1 MQEAVLDGKKVGCY
15 NINMISKKGK
25 AVLSALCAL
34 FALTVCSA
42 FFTGCTYYEF
52 PDVPPREGYLRTED
66 IRIRD
71 ISVLVAD
78 GKYYMYGMYPCSL
91 EDGGYA
97 CYVSDDLLY
106 WEEEPHDVF
115 LKTWDGSFE
124 GTSCFWAPEV
134 HEYKGRYYLFGSY
147 QSAETGRRGTSV
159 FVADDPLG
167 PFEELSDGHITPH
180 EWNCIDGTLYVD
192 EDGVPWMAFVHE
204 WVDEGE
210 GSMCVVR
217 LSDDL
222 SRTEGEV
229 KTVFCAKDPFWSD
242 NKVTDAPYFYKT
254 SGGELLMI
262 WSNSDLFDNYAIGI
276 ARSDNGRPDGEWSHD
291 AIPLYSCNFTYAE
304 DGGHGVIFED
314 LNGDLVLGFHSPGF
328 VEKEGEFERAYF
340 YRLEDTGDSL
350 AIAGRYFE

>member
-1 MQEAVLDGKKVGCY
+1 MSV
-15 NINMISKKGK
+15 
-25 AVLSALCAL
+25 LCAL

-52 PDVPPREGYLRTED
+52 LDVPPREGYLRTED

-229 KTVFCAKDPFWSD
+229 NTVFCAKDPFWSD

-291 AIPLYSCNFTYAE
+291 AIPLYSRNFTYAE